1 MSNYLFTLIN
11 HSKDGARSLEDP
23 IAIIG
28 HQLRALGHCAEHHPD
43 KTDKF
48 LVAEAGYNVIVEGF
62 TDTVIDIM
70 RQVREQGG
78 RWLILA
84 TEEPTD
90 RGFNH
95 GQSPEMIMRQKQF
108 PKAAQYADG
117 ILHLVPGERVNKWYS
132 QFAPSAFA
140 DLGYAPTLVRPSDGV
155 EPIYDF
161 GFFGSLTRR
170 RAKIL
175 KRLAK
180 YIGSEKAVRV
190 ECTFAEG
197 TKRDQL
203 MRQSRVIVQIKKDER
218 MELVSSS
225 RLNTALCVGRPVI
238 AEPHE
243 LSAPWDQV
251 VKFSKTLDGF
261 YADCLMARSAWR
273 GVHAAQMEKF
283 KVRMSPEIC
292 VGRALREIGVGGER
306 VAA

>member
-1 MSNYLFTLIN
+1 MGNYLFTLLN

-28 HQLRALGHCAEHHPD
+28 HQLRALGHTAEHHPD

-95 GQSPEMIMRQKQF
+95 GQSPEMIMRQRQF

-140 DLGYAPTLVRPSDGV
+140 DLGYAPTLVRPSDGI

-175 KRLAK
+175 RRLAK
-180 YIGSEKAVRV
+180 FIGSEKAVRV

-197 TKRDQL
+197 TKRHQ
-203 MRQSRVIVQIKKDER
+203 
-218 MELVSSS
+218 
-225 RLNTALCVGRPVI
+225 
-238 AEPHE
+238 
-243 LSAPWDQV
+243 
-251 VKFSKTLDGF
+251 
-261 YADCLMARSAWR
+261 
-273 GVHAAQMEKF
+273 
-283 KVRMSPEIC
+283 
-292 VGRALREIGVGGER
+292 
-306 VAA
+306 